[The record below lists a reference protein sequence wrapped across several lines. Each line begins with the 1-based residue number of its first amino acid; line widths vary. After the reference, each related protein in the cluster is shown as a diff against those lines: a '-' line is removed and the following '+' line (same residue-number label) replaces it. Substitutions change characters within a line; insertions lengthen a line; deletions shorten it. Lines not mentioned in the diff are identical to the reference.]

1 MTRALEK
8 QNAVAQA
15 VPVRVAMV
23 EDEREIRD
31 SWVKLLGTFPDFACV
46 CTCASGEDALK
57 QLPSIRPQIVLMDIF
72 LPRMSGI
79 ECTAK
84 LKELLPNAHILI
96 LTSVAD
102 DELVFMALQAGA
114 DGYLLKSTQ
123 PAELEAALRDLLRGG
138 APMTGAVARR
148 VVRYFRQ
155 KKKPKDTALGLSTR
169 EEEVLILLSKGYGN
183 KEIAADSSRD
193 DWWDAP
199 PIRHGT
205 SERILIRKWLGKVR
219 SKLAD
224 WTSRSVDKP
233 ALEKVAIPPA
243 LQSQSLSSPAN
254 IQPADSRT
262 ELSLGSPSQAKPKN
276 PVQGQSIF
284 PGARRANGVQ
294 QEPVAWDESQWID

>member
-1 MTRALEK
+1 MVALANGALLLCGNKGNEAMRRPPEKPDAIVRAS
-8 QNAVAQA
+8 
-15 VPVRVAMV
+15 PVTVAMV

-31 SWVKLLGTFPDFACV
+31 SWVKLLGTFPEFTCV

-79 ECTAK
+79 ECTAR
-84 LKELLPNAHILI
+84 LKELLPETHILI

-123 PAELEAALRDLLRGG
+123 PVELQAALQDLLRGG

-155 KKKPKDTALGLSTR
+155 KEKPKDAALGLSAR

-183 KEIAADSSRD
+183 KEIAAQLALSIDTVSTYLKQ
-193 DWWDAP
+193 
-199 PIRHGT
+199 IY
-205 SERILIRKWLGKVR
+205 K
-219 SKLAD
+219 KLH
-224 WTSRSVDKP
+224 VH
-233 ALEKVAIPPA
+233 
-243 LQSQSLSSPAN
+243 
-254 IQPADSRT
+254 SRT
-262 ELSLGSPSQAKPKN
+262 EA
-276 PVQGQSIF
+276 VMRYTQSKV
-284 PGARRANGVQ
+284 N
-294 QEPVAWDESQWID
+294 